1 MAKVNYKLS
10 EGTREAVREAGVEGS
25 GAREH
30 LAKAQEAQ
38 AYQGGVNEIYKGV
51 EAIKEENKK
60 KKEGD
65 LDAEEAWDTGFDSMD
80 SRQDWASPA
89 LYDQFS
95 GMEAEYRD
103 KYLVH
108 VKSGDVRAQKKAL
121 KEQSV
126 RSSNLQE
133 WKKTMLEAYSVH
145 SREGW
150 GKVITGNTPA
160 AERKRAILKAMSTV
174 DGTVEPSIND
184 KGEMVFTVPGI
195 GEVTHREVKD
205 MVASGKTPTE
215 RHDSFVTDTQDV
227 VKSGRKGETFSA
239 SGYNNSSRKALTAEL
254 LKSPDFAT
262 SVLDDAWAG
271 ETSLGQDLRDSK
283 VIQNM
288 DFSVEFPDNLIS
300 KGSVSKGSTRY
311 PTMSDGKVRVKSLD
325 VDGDGKLTAADFTEE
340 NASALI
346 EALKTDP
353 HLLAVIAADWR
364 TMKLENIHIE
374 AKNVYEEERE
384 QEYIKTLSAKAQEQ
398 HLATKEATRRS
409 SLTPTQRAAEDLD
422 RRNALVQN

>member
-133 WKKTMLEAYSVH
+133 WKKTMLEAYNVH

-150 GKVITGNTPA
+150 GKVITGNTPE
-160 AERKRAILKAMSTV
+160 AERKRTILKAMSTV

-288 DFSVEFPDNLIS
+288 DFSVEFPSNAGTKS
-300 KGSVSKGSTRY
+300 FY
-311 PTMSDGKVRVKSLD
+311 APTGEMVNSLD
-325 VDGDGKLTAADFTEE
+325 VDKDGKLTAADFTEE

-364 TMKLENIHIE
+364 TMKLEKIHE
-374 AKNVYEEERE
+374 DAKAVYAEE
-384 QEYIKTLSAKAQEQ
+384 QEQAYVKTLRGDAQKQYMDNKMYENMTETQ
-398 HLATKEATRRS
+398 QEAYMDK
-409 SLTPTQRAAEDLD
+409 LIAQ
-422 RRNALVQN
+422 

>member
-1 MAKVNYKLS
+1 MLKRLGIQV
-10 EGTREAVREAGVEGS
+10 
-25 GAREH
+25 
-30 LAKAQEAQ
+30 
-38 AYQGGVNEIYKGV
+38 
-51 EAIKEENKK
+51 
-60 KKEGD
+60 
-65 LDAEEAWDTGFDSMD
+65 
-80 SRQDWASPA
+80 

-103 KYLVH
+103 AYLVH
-108 VKSGDVRAQKKAL
+108 VKKGDVRAQKKAL

-133 WKKTMLEAYSVH
+133 WKKTMLEAYNVH
-145 SREGW
+145 STEGW
-150 GKVITGNTPA
+150 GKVITGDTPD
-160 AERKRAILKAMSTV
+160 AERKRDILKAMSTV

-239 SGYNNSSRKALTAEL
+239 IGYNNSSRKALTAEL

-271 ETSLGQDLRDSK
+271 ETSLGQDLRDSR
-283 VIQNM
+283 VIQGM
-288 DFSVEFPDNLIS
+288 DFSVEFPSNAGTKS
-300 KGSVSKGSTRY
+300 FY
-311 PTMSDGKVRVKSLD
+311 APTGEMVNSLD
-325 VDGDGKLTAADFTEE
+325 VDKDGKLTAADFTEE

-346 EALKTDP
+346 EALKAEP

-364 TMKLENIHIE
+364 TRKLENIHIE
-374 AKNVYEEERE
+374 AKKAYEEERDRA
-384 QEYIKTLSAKAQEQ
+384 YIKTLSAESQEQ
-398 HLATKEATRRS
+398 YLATKEATRRN
-409 SLTPTQRAAEDLD
+409 SLSPDERAAEDLD
-422 RRNALVQN
+422 RRNRLVQN